1 MSERLY
7 LSSSIL
13 AGEVEILDCSLCDDQ
28 RYAIQLKETP
38 FHPQGG
44 GQPSDIGW
52 LNDVEVIHVT
62 LENDRI
68 IHYTTHPVNTGIAF
82 ARVDEKRRQLHS
94 QLHSAG
100 HLIGHITELL
110 GWHPIKAHHWPGES
124 RVAFKPGPDA
134 QIFSIEYL
142 QEKCDQFIDENLPC
156 QITMHDDGFR
166 EVGFG
171 EFIPYPCGGTHVASL
186 RQIHGL
192 QIQAIQEKKGKL
204 SVQYDVVLPSSF
216 T

>member
-28 RYAIQLKETP
+28 RYAIQLKATP

-52 LNDVEVIHVT
+52 LNDVEVIYVAS
-62 LENDRI
+62 ENDRI
-68 IHYTTHPVNTGIAF
+68 VHYTTRPVNTGIAF

-100 HLIGHITELL
+100 HLIGHIAELL

-124 RVAFKPGPDA
+124 CVTFKPGPHA
-134 QIFSIEYL
+134 QIFSIENL
-142 QEKCDQFIDENLPC
+142 QEKCDQFIDENLLC
-156 QITMHDDGFR
+156 QITMYDDGFR
-166 EVGFG
+166 KVGFG
-171 EFIPYPCGGTHVASL
+171 EFIPYPCGGTHVSSL
-186 RQIHGL
+186 RQIQGL

-204 SVQYDVVLPSSF
+204 SVQYDVILPS
-216 T
+216 

>member
-1 MSERLY
+1 MFERLY

-28 RYAIQLKETP
+28 RYAVQLKATP

-44 GQPSDIGW
+44 GQPSDTGW

-68 IHYTTHPVNTGIAF
+68 IHYTTYPVSTGIAF
-82 ARVDEKRRQLHS
+82 ARVDEKRRRLHS

-100 HLIGHITELL
+100 HLIGHIVELL

-124 RVAFKPGPDA
+124 RVTFKSGADA
-134 QIFSIEYL
+134 QAFSIEDL
-142 QEKCDQFIDENLPC
+142 QEKCDQFICENLSC
-156 QITMHDDGFR
+156 QITLRDNGFR
-166 EVGFG
+166 EVGFS
-171 EFIPYPCGGTHVASL
+171 ELTPYPCGGTHVESL
-186 RQIHGL
+186 KQINGIL
-192 QIQAIQEKKGKL
+192 IQDIQQKKGKL
-204 SVQYDVVLPSSF
+204 SVQYDVVFPS
-216 T
+216 